1 MTCAPLDCR
10 GAPASGD
17 VTFVPALAGLAA
29 PWWRS
34 EARGAFSGL
43 SLATSRGQLVCA
55 VVEGIAATV
64 AALVA
69 VIGDDTGTPPEALRV
84 DGGLTHSAALMQAQA
99 DICRFRSRSIRRRT
113 RRRSALPPWPASP
126 STDGNTG

>member
-1 MTCAPLDCR
+1 MTCVPWTPWR
-10 GAPASGD
+10 RTASGD

-34 EARGAFSGL
+34 DARGAFSGL

-64 AALVA
+64 AALVS
-69 VIGDDTGTPPEALRV
+69 VIGDDTGTP
-84 DGGLTHSAALMQAQA
+84 
-99 DICRFRSRSIRRRT
+99 RRRF
-113 RRRSALPPWPASP
+113 AS
-126 STDGNTG
+126 TAG